1 MTEDS
6 KNKKLDENINKLL
19 KKWVHYDESIKKLEN
34 ELSRIKE
41 KKKVITPL
49 IENEFKNNNINKIII
64 NKDYNISLKN
74 KEYYSPV
81 NRKYISKSLDNLI
94 DDPEKKNKIIEYI
107 YNNREIIYRN
117 NLLILPN

>member
-64 NKDYNISLKN
+64 NKDFNKSLKN